1 MMTKRLLAEF
11 VGTFA
16 LVFIGAGAAA
26 GGFAALEGV
35 ALAHGLTLMAMVFAF
50 GSLSGA
56 HVNPA
61 VTFGVM
67 LGGEISVGDAIQYMI
82 AQLLGGIA
90 AGFALLLALGGAVHQ
105 LGATTLAAGVSPW
118 QGVWIEGILA
128 FFLVTVVFRAAVRG
142 HAGKA
147 AGVAIGLTLAA
158 DILLGGPYT
167 GASVNPARTLGPAVA
182 AGVYS
187 DIWVYFIGTA
197 AGAAVAA
204 GLDWFLER
212 S

>member
-1 MMTKRLLAEF
+1 MLTKRLLAEF

-16 LVFIGAGAAA
+16 LVFIGAGAVA
-26 GGFAALEGV
+26 GGQAALVGV

-50 GSLSGA
+50 GGLSGA
-56 HVNPA
+56 HINPA

-67 LGGEISVGDAIQYMI
+67 LGGEISVRDAIGYI
-82 AQLLGGIA
+82 VVQLLGGIA
-90 AGFALLLALGGAVHQ
+90 AGLALMLALGGAVNQ

-128 FFLVTVVFRAAVRG
+128 FLLVIVVYRAAVRG

-147 AGVAIGLTLAA
+147 AGAAIGLTLAA
-158 DILLGGPYT
+158 DILFGGPYT

-187 DIWVYFIGTA
+187 DIWVYFVGTA

-204 GLDWFLER
+204 GVDWLLER
-212 S
+212 G